1 MGTNEQNAQFTTM
14 DSLGLIADLFLMPGG
29 VDEKALSL
37 IISGFMTLIDV
48 VTWIYNGVET

>member
-1 MGTNEQNAQFTTM
+1 M